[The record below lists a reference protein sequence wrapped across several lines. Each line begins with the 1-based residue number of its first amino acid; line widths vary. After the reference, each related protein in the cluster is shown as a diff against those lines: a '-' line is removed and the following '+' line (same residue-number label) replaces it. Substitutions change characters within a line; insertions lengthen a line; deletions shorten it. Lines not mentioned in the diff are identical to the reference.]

1 VIALR
6 PRQSTQR
13 RSEPSFFLANRTGV
27 TKRTLPYFSFIFLT
41 KSLQRATVRVILPGT
56 SEEPTRRCRLDNHLH
71 NWLAR
76 PATLRLCQRRAPD
89 RSNAYT
95 IYRSA
100 RDPQNHFATIQNH
113 RRPSTQT
120 TLFAPLFSFG
130 QYKTCTFVVRLFCHH
145 SSMTSCQGRGILP
158 YLSIHSVALLS

>member
-1 VIALR
+1 MSIARTTTGTGLPVLDTQAVTGQLAAPAL
-6 PRQSTQR
+6 PRRQLDI
-13 RSEPSFFLANRTGV
+13 PDFV
-27 TKRTLPYFSFIFLT
+27 TKRAFPYFSFIFLT
-41 KSLQRATVRVILPGT
+41 KTLRRVTARVILPGT

-113 RRPSTQT
+113 RRPSAQT
-120 TLFAPLFSFG
+120 TLFAPLFSLG
-130 QYKTCTFVVRLFCHH
+130 QYKTCTFVVRLFA
-145 SSMTSCQGRGILP
+145 TIP
-158 YLSIHSVALLS
+158 P